1 MLVNTYSKRIFNL
14 AYQFGGSYQAA
25 EDLTQDIF
33 LKLHHNLSK
42 YDYTKS
48 FDGWILTLS
57 RNYLIDNYRK
67 HKLEK
72 QKRNEFQEFNLSS
85 GPGTDPESGIRRSEA
100 RETVWKGLETLSP
113 DVRMVIILRDIQGKK
128 YDEIAEIMELPL
140 GTVKSRVNRGRLQLA
155 AHIKKGKER
164 ES

>member
-1 MLVNTYSKRIFNL
+1 MLVNTYSKRIFSL

-42 YDYTKS
+42 YDDKKS
-48 FDGWILTLS
+48 FDGWILTLA
-57 RNYLIDNYRK
+57 RNYLIDHYRK

-72 QKRNEFQEFNLSS
+72 QKRNELQDYSLSS
-85 GPGTDPESGIRRSEA
+85 GPGADPETHLRRSEA
-100 RETVWKGLETLSP
+100 QKVIWKGLKALSP
-113 DVRMVIILRDIQGKK
+113 EIRMVLILRDIQGKK
-128 YDEIAEIMELPL
+128 YEEIAEIMELPL

-155 AHIKKGKER
+155 KRIKKSKGETQ
-164 ES
+164 

>member
-33 LKLHHNLSK
+33 LKLYHNLSK
-42 YDYTKS
+42 YDYKKS
-48 FDGWILTLS
+48 FDGWILTLA
-57 RNYLIDNYRK
+57 RNYLIDHYRK

-72 QKRNEFQEFNLSS
+72 QKRNEFQDYNLSS
-85 GPGTDPESGIRRSEA
+85 GPGTEPESHLYRSEA
-100 RETVWKGLETLSP
+100 QEVVWTGLKTLSP
-113 DVRMVIILRDIQGKK
+113 EVRMVLILRDIQGKK

-155 AHIKKGKER
+155 ENIKKTKGEIQ
-164 ES
+164 